1 MPEFNP
7 EQFKQS
13 GGNNSNPLLNPKQQ
27 TNKPNPLAGHFRSA
41 KIYVTLPSEGKYY
54 PDDCLDMP
62 ETGELPV
69 MPMTAKDE
77 LALKTPDALLS
88 GQATVDLIQS
98 CIPNIKNAWGM
109 PSLDIDA
116 CLIAIRIASYGEHMT
131 ISATAPNT
139 KTPVDYTVDLR
150 QVLDRYTNA
159 KFVDSYVTQDLTVT
173 IRPLTY
179 KEFSK
184 VSMQTFEEQR
194 IFSLVNN
201 DKIDEDAKLKQFN
214 TTFNKLRDITL
225 GMVIN
230 SVVSI
235 QVGDEVV
242 TDRNHIVE
250 FLENTDKA
258 FFKSLSDHIEKQKQ
272 EFTVPPMTVRS
283 TEDQIE
289 EGAPETFEV
298 PIVFDQSSFF
308 A

>member
-7 EQFKQS
+7 EQFSADK
-13 GGNNSNPLLNPKQQ
+13 GNNMNPLLNKK
-27 TNKPNPLAGHFRSA
+27 TAKEENPLSSYFRQA
-41 KIYVTLPSEGKYY
+41 KIYLTLPSGGKYY

-62 ETGELPV
+62 ESGELPV

-109 PSLDIDA
+109 PSLDIDS

-131 ISATAPNT
+131 ITAKAPNT
-139 KTPVDYTVDLR
+139 KTDQDYTIDLR
-150 QVLDRYTNA
+150 QLLDRYTQAN
-159 KFVDSYVTQDLTVT
+159 FEDTYVTGDMTVT
-173 IRPLTY
+173 VRPLTY

-194 IFSLVNN
+194 IFALVNN
-201 DKIDEDAKLKQFN
+201 DKIDEDEKLKQFN

-235 QVGDEVV
+235 QVGDNVV

-272 EFTVPPMTVRS
+272 AFTVPPMKV
-283 TEDQIE
+283 EANDLQKE
-289 EGAPETFEV
+289 EGAPDTFEV
-298 PIVFDQSSFF
+298 PIVFDQANFF

>member
-7 EQFKQS
+7 EQFSADK
-13 GGNNSNPLLNPKQQ
+13 GNNMNPLLNKK
-27 TNKPNPLAGHFRSA
+27 TAKEENPLSSYFRQA
-41 KIYVTLPSEGKYY
+41 KIYLTLPSGGKYY

-62 ETGELPV
+62 ESGELPV

-131 ISATAPNT
+131 ITAKAPNT
-139 KTPVDYTVDLR
+139 KTDQDYTIDLR
-150 QVLDRYTNA
+150 QLLDRYTQAN
-159 KFVDSYVTQDLTVT
+159 FEDTYVTGDMTVT
-173 IRPLTY
+173 VRPLTY

-194 IFSLVNN
+194 IFALVNN
-201 DKIDEDAKLKQFN
+201 DQIDEDEKLKQFN

-235 QVGDEVV
+235 QVGDNVV

-272 EFTVPPMTVRS
+272 AFTVPPMKV
-283 TEDQIE
+283 EANDLQKE
-289 EGAPETFEV
+289 EGAPDTFEV
-298 PIVFDQSSFF
+298 PIVFDQANFF
-308 A
+308 V

>member
-7 EQFKQS
+7 EQFKQNE
-13 GGNNSNPLLNPKQQ
+13 GNNINPLLNKKQSS
-27 TNKPNPLAGHFRSA
+27 KPNPLAGHFRQA
-41 KIYVTLPSEGKYY
+41 KIYLTLPSGGKYY

-62 ETGELPV
+62 ESGELPV

-131 ISATAPNT
+131 ITAKAPNT
-139 KTPVDYTVDLR
+139 KTDQDYTIDLR
-150 QVLDRYTNA
+150 QLLDRYTQAN
-159 KFVDSYVTQDLTVT
+159 FEDTYVTGDMTVT
-173 IRPLTY
+173 VRPLTY

-194 IFSLVNN
+194 IFALVNN
-201 DKIDEDAKLKQFN
+201 DQIDEDEKLKQFN

-235 QVGDEVV
+235 QVGDNVV

-272 EFTVPPMTVRS
+272 AFTVPPMKV
-283 TEDQIE
+283 EANDLQKE
-289 EGAPETFEV
+289 EGAPDTFEV
-298 PIVFDQSSFF
+298 PIVFDQANFF